1 MDLARFERTKN
12 RTNNVH
18 DGALDVLNEAT
29 QIWLNLYLNKIN
41 NLTDKELDD
50 IVDSLISNNPD
61 SNTYWVTQF
70 VARPAI
76 NSHRVIITTE
86 SWYGESKDLIDFDPY
101 DYSIDHDESFTLFN
115 TNEDVLGKAGYE
127 LATDNM
133 IRMDIDEYR
142 NYMDKQIVPAIK
154 ARLKKYGLKGLKLN
168 YSIYQITIYFKNP
181 LNRNFI
187 EKLFA

>member
-41 NLTDKELDD
+41 SLTDKELDD
-50 IVDSLISNNPD
+50 VVDSLISNNPD
-61 SNTYWVTQF
+61 RNTYWVTLF
-70 VARPAI
+70 ITRPAV
-76 NSHRVIITTE
+76 NKHKVIITTE
-86 SWYGESKDLIDFDPY
+86 SWYNESKDLINFDPY
-101 DYSIDHDESFTLFN
+101 EYDIDEDESFTLFD
-115 TNEDVLGKAGYE
+115 TSEDILCKVGYE
-127 LATDNM
+127 FDAEH
-133 IRMDIDEYR
+133 IRMDMYEYH
-142 NYMDKQIVPAIK
+142 NYMNKQIIPAIK
-154 ARLKKYGLKGLKLN
+154 ARLKKYGLKGLKIDSSV
-168 YSIYQITIYFKNP
+168 YRITIYFKNP

>member
-29 QIWLNLYLNKIN
+29 SIWLNLYLNKIN

-70 VARPAI
+70 ITRPAI
-76 NSHRVIITTE
+76 NRHEVIISTKSWSNE
-86 SWYGESKDLIDFDPY
+86 SEELINFDPY
-101 DYSIDHDESFTLFN
+101 EYDIDNDESFTLFN
-115 TNEDVLGKAGYE
+115 TNEDILRKAGYE
-127 LATDNM
+127 FATDSI

-142 NYMDKQIVPAIK
+142 SYMDKQIVPAIK

>member
-12 RTNNVH
+12 RINNVH

-61 SNTYWVTQF
+61 RNTYWVNQWVT
-70 VARPAI
+70 RPTV
-76 NSHRVIITTE
+76 NKHKVIITTE
-86 SWYGESKDLIDFDPY
+86 SWYDESKNLTDFDPY
-101 DYSIDHDESFTLFN
+101 EYDIDDDESFTLFN
-115 TNEDVLGKAGYE
+115 TSEDILNKVGYE
-127 LATDNM
+127 FGTENS
-133 IRMDIDEYR
+133 IRMDINEYL
-142 NYMDKQIVPAIK
+142 NYMNKQIIPAIK
-154 ARLKKYGLKGLKLN
+154 ARLKKYGLKGLKIN
-168 YSIYQITIYFKNP
+168 YSVYQITIYFKNP
-181 LNRNFI
+181 LNMNFI